1 MLELTSSP
9 VVMSWFGTSGTSSAK
24 TTAKPLRQPKR
35 SSSAQALRREERDDE
50 RSQVPVDMAME
61 EPWTRVV
68 SVESDGDIVTRI
80 SYAHDVADDRINEVV
95 GRVPGAPDHIEVV
108 PM

>member
-1 MLELTSSP
+1 
-9 VVMSWFGTSGTSSAK
+9 MSWVGTSGTSSAK
-24 TTAKPLRQPKR
+24 TTAKPLRKPKH
-35 SSSAQALRREERDDE
+35 SSSAQVLRPEERDDE

-68 SVESDGDIVTRI
+68 SEEPDGDVITSI
-80 SYAHDVADDRINEVV
+80 SYAHDVADDRINVVV
-95 GRVPGAPDHIEVV
+95 GRVPGAPNYIECV